1 MNDGHTHKQTSPDGG
16 DGTQDALVRRIRFSV
31 IWVIPLISVLIAGFL
46 VWRSFVDNGPSITV
60 MFDTADGLTSGQ
72 TQVKNKS
79 VVLGTVEGMSLT
91 TDLRHVRVRI
101 RMNKGTGGML
111 TDKARFWVVRPRIN
125 GASITGLETL
135 MSGAYIAFDP
145 GLGADGQPAGRPSD
159 TFVGLEAPPGMRSD
173 QPGRT
178 FTLVAS
184 SIGSIGQGA
193 PVFFRDVNV
202 GEVLGYT
209 MPPGGRGPVLIQ
221 IFVQQPYDQY
231 LTASSRFWNV
241 SGVKVGFGAGGL
253 KVQLQSLQALF
264 SGGVAFGL
272 PPQDDKVEAAPADS
286 VFTLYDT
293 REDAQNAGY
302 RQRLLLA
309 TYLTSSVKGLAP
321 GAEVD
326 MFGIQVGNV
335 TSVRLDLTSTPGHPR
350 VRVGME
356 VQLERIFPS
365 GTMPRDKMLD
375 LFRTLVGNGLRA
387 STDSVSML
395 TGESMISLNFIKNPG
410 SATTSMEGPT
420 LVIPGQAGGMSG
432 IMDNVSTLTARVAAM
447 PFEQIGVSAN
457 NLLTHL
463 DGTLTSPDVKQTL
476 TSLRQSMQNLQAL
489 SHDLRNG
496 VAPLSKRL
504 PAMADQLE
512 QTLTNA
518 NKLLASYGGN
528 SDFHRSVEAMVLQ
541 LGQTA
546 RSLRF
551 LSDFL
556 TNHPSALIWGR

>member
-1 MNDGHTHKQTSPDGG
+1 
-16 DGTQDALVRRIRFSV
+16 
-31 IWVIPLISVLIAGFL
+31 
-46 VWRSFVDNGPSITV
+46 
-60 MFDTADGLTSGQ
+60 
-72 TQVKNKS
+72 
-79 VVLGTVEGMSLT
+79 
-91 TDLRHVRVRI
+91 
-101 RMNKGTGGML
+101 
-111 TDKARFWVVRPRIN
+111 
-125 GASITGLETL
+125 
-135 MSGAYIAFDP
+135 
-145 GLGADGQPAGRPSD
+145 
-159 TFVGLEAPPGMRSD
+159 MRSD